1 MNRLRLSSRQYP
13 WLFLGLLV
21 LSGCATASIPTLTVY
36 ETPHSF
42 VRLETD
48 PSVLQEAG
56 HNHPASIS
64 AEQMASVL
72 RGIMVQ
78 EPWTRVPF
86 YDDMSTPRQHAAFSE
101 GEVEFL
107 APLLSLALRKA
118 TPEELVTFY
127 RSTPASGTKREVTS
141 GAVFVSGAE
150 LHVVLSN
157 LRSSTHHSADIG
169 MADTE
174 DDRLVPMR
182 SIAPQTGKLSFS
194 PASASR
200 DAAPEGM
207 SRFFYEDRR
216 TLIVLYKM
224 LQPSALTQPQTL
236 AAPQA
241 PIPSRPR

>member
-1 MNRLRLSSRQYP
+1 MNRLRLSSWRHT
-13 WLFLGLLV
+13 WRFLGLLV
-21 LSGCATASIPTLTVY
+21 VSGCTTASIPTLTVY

-48 PSVLQEAG
+48 PSVQREAG
-56 HNHPASIS
+56 HSHPASIS
-64 AEQMASVL
+64 TEQMAVVL

-86 YDDMSTPRQHAAFSE
+86 YDDLRTPRQHAAFSE

-107 APLLSLALRKA
+107 APQLSLALRKA

-127 RSTPASGTKREVTS
+127 RSTRASGATREVTS
-141 GAVFVSGAE
+141 GGVFVSGVE

-169 MADTE
+169 VADTE
-174 DDRLVPMR
+174 DDRLAPMR

-194 PASASR
+194 PESASR

-207 SRFFYEDRR
+207 NRFFHQDRR

-224 LQPSALTQPQTL
+224 LQPGALTQPQPL
-236 AAPQA
+236 AAP
-241 PIPSRPR
+241 PTPSRPR